1 MFKWDIITDIIALTI
16 IRNALVRKNMGKVL
30 KKFALSK
37 LWYIWTECV
46 RVLPNPTFVFVHR
59 SLRNASKLK
68 RMTR

>member
-1 MFKWDIITDIIALTI
+1 
-16 IRNALVRKNMGKVL
+16 MGKVL

-68 RMTR
+68 KNDTASVPI